1 MPACVCLSVSVCA
14 NCVCE
19 CECECECVCVCANCL
34 SVSVCVCVCVCADC
48 VWEQHVGCLFTPVLH
63 LEQAYGEAASKDA
76 RRAAVAEGV

>member
-1 MPACVCLSVSVCA
+1 MRIVCVSVSVS
-14 NCVCE
+14 VS
-19 CECECECVCVCANCL
+19 VCVCANCL

>member
-1 MPACVCLSVSVCA
+1 MCVRIVCVSVSVS
-14 NCVCE
+14 VS
-19 CECECECVCVCANCL
+19 VCVCANCL

>member
-1 MPACVCLSVSVCA
+1 MCV
-14 NCVCE
+14 CVCE
-19 CECECECVCVCANCL
+19 LSECECVCVC
-34 SVSVCVCVCVCADC
+34 VFADC

>member
-1 MPACVCLSVSVCA
+1 MCVRIVCVSVSV
-14 NCVCE
+14 
-19 CECECECVCVCANCL
+19 
-34 SVSVCVCVCVCADC
+34 SVSVCVCADC

>member
-1 MPACVCLSVSVCA
+1 MRIVCVSVSVS
-14 NCVCE
+14 VS
-19 CECECECVCVCANCL
+19 VCVCANCL
-34 SVSVCVCVCVCADC
+34 SVSVCVCADC